1 MERFGAEG
9 EGEMTSRDIPIL
21 LAILA
26 CAVAATALTGW
37 LAMSAIDYF
46 QPGG

>member
-1 MERFGAEG
+1 
-9 EGEMTSRDIPIL
+9 MTSRDIPIL
-21 LAILA
+21 LGFLA
-26 CAVAATALTGW
+26 CVLAATALLGW